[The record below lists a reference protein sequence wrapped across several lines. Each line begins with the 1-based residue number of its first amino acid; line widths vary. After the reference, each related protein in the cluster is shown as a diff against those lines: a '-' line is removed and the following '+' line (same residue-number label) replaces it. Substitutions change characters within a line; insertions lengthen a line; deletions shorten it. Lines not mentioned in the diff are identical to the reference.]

1 MFSCRSQRIPCI
13 RLIADE
19 TLAPLLIRHD
29 SFPEEQAGKP
39 ANTEPG
45 SGLKKP
51 PSKGDPNRR
60 LNAGAFAASWEELTQ
75 PFLKKR

>member
-29 SFPEEQAGKP
+29 SFPEEQADKP

-51 PSKGDPNRR
+51 PQNG
-60 LNAGAFAASWEELTQ
+60 T
-75 PFLKKR
+75 

>member
-19 TLAPLLIRHD
+19 TLAPLLIWYD
-29 SFPEEQAGKP
+29 SSPEEQTDKP

-51 PSKGDPNRR
+51 PQNGTKPQ
-60 LNAGAFAASWEELTQ
+60 AEYAVGAFAASWES
-75 PFLKKR
+75 

>member
-19 TLAPLLIRHD
+19 TLAPLLIWYD
-29 SFPEEQAGKP
+29 SSPEEQTDKP

-51 PSKGDPNRR
+51 PQNG
-60 LNAGAFAASWEELTQ
+60 T
-75 PFLKKR
+75 